1 MDLYAL
7 EARLAAALAAGQ
19 AGLAQVELLGR
30 LWPVLA
36 DFARGP
42 LTARGALRQCRQK
55 GLSPDPVTLLALG
68 AEPEPARPNKALRW
82 AVGLT
87 LTQRRLENDLGEALT
102 PSLVSELFLG
112 LDAPQLARSAGSLPE
127 SPWGEGP
134 APGASAWSLAPR
146 LVRAGLPPL
155 MALGLTLAA
164 WLRDA
169 PDHPHREPL
178 GWLLAYGLALRLGL
192 PAVGLLGLGPAVEA
206 AAEPEG
212 GLKRVL
218 KEMRATG
225 AWRQWLGVFL
235 AGVEACA
242 SGVLEAALAARQAA
256 ADHAA
261 TISAWV
267 RAPRLPL
274 QLLGLFLVRPVLDLP
289 TIAAELE
296 VTQRSA
302 GLLCNKLKAQGLISE
317 VTGQKRGRRFAYQ
330 AVVEAVAGGE
340 IGQGSVGSGAEAL

>member
-7 EARLAAALAAGQ
+7 EARLAAVLAAAQ

-30 LWPVLA
+30 LWPALG

-42 LTARGALRQCRQK
+42 LTARAALLQCRQQ
-55 GLSPDPVTLLALG
+55 GLSPDAVTLLALG
-68 AEPEPARPNKALRW
+68 PEPEPSRPNKALRW
-82 AVGLT
+82 AVGHT
-87 LTQRRLENDLGEALT
+87 LAQRRLETDPAEALT
-102 PSLVSELFLG
+102 PSLVSELFLD
-112 LDAPQLARSAGSLPE
+112 LDAPQLARGAALAPDA
-127 SPWGEGP
+127 PWGDGP
-134 APGASAWSLAPR
+134 APGAAAWSLAPR
-146 LVRAGLPPL
+146 LVAAGLPPL

-178 GWLLAYGLALRLGL
+178 GWLLAYGLAIRLDL
-192 PAVGLLGLGPAVEA
+192 PAMGLLGLGPAVETA
-206 AAEPEG
+206 AAVEG

-218 KEMRATG
+218 KEMRTTG

-235 AGVEACA
+235 AGVQACA
-242 SGVLEAALAARQAA
+242 SGVLEAALLARQAA
-256 ADHAA
+256 TDHNA
-261 TISAWV
+261 TIAAWV

-274 QLLGLFLVRPVLDLP
+274 QLLELFLVRPVLDLP
-289 TIAAELE
+289 SIAADLE

-302 GLLCNKLKAQGLISE
+302 GLLANKLKAQGLISE

-330 AVVEAVAGGE
+330 AVVEVVDPAATAA
-340 IGQGSVGSGAEAL
+340 SASN

>member
-7 EARLAAALAAGQ
+7 EARLAAALAAAQ
-19 AGLAQVELLGR
+19 AALAQVELLHR
-30 LWPVLA
+30 LWPVLG

-42 LTARGALRQCRQK
+42 LSARAVLLQTWQMGLRT
-55 GLSPDPVTLLALG
+55 DPVTLLGLG
-68 AEPEPARPNKALRW
+68 PDPLPARPNRALRW

-87 LTQRRLENDLGEALT
+87 LAQRRLEADPGEAIT

-112 LDAPQLARSAGSLPE
+112 LDAPHLARGGSDPDA
-127 SPWGEGP
+127 PAWGDGP
-134 APGASAWSLAPR
+134 APGSSAWSLAPR
-146 LVRAGLPPL
+146 LIQAGGLPAL

-169 PDHPHREPL
+169 PEHPHREPL
-178 GWLLAYGLALRLGL
+178 GWLLAHGLALRLGL
-192 PAVGLLGLGPAVEA
+192 PAAGLLGLGPAVEA
-206 AAEPEG
+206 AAQEQG

-242 SGVLEAALAARQAA
+242 SDVLEATLAARQAA
-256 ADHAA
+256 LDHAA
-261 TISAWV
+261 TVSAWV

-274 QLLGLFLVRPVLDLP
+274 QLLELFLVRPVLDLP
-289 TIAAELE
+289 TIAQELE

-302 GLLCNKLKAQGLISE
+302 GLLANKLKAQGLISE
-317 VTGQKRGRRFAYQ
+317 VTGQKRGRRFAYR
-330 AVVEAVAGGE
+330 AVVDVVEGT
-340 IGQGSVGSGAEAL
+340 GSINQN

>member
-7 EARLAAALAAGQ
+7 EARLAASLAAAQ
-19 AGLAQVELLGR
+19 AALAQVELLGR

-42 LTARGALRQCRQK
+42 LTARAALLQCRQLA
-55 GLSPDPVTLLALG
+55 LSPDPVTLLGLG
-68 AEPEPARPNKALRW
+68 AEPEPSRPNKALRW
-82 AVGLT
+82 AVGHT
-87 LTQRRLENDLGEALT
+87 LTQRRLEADLAEALT
-102 PSLVSELFLG
+102 PSLVSELFLN
-112 LDAPQLARSAGSLPE
+112 LDAPHLARGGFAAVAP
-127 SPWGEGP
+127 PWGEGP
-134 APGASAWSLAPR
+134 APGAAAWSLAPR
-146 LVRAGLPPL
+146 LVAAGLPPL

-178 GWLLAYGLALRLGL
+178 GWILAYGLGLRLGL
-192 PAVGLLGLGPAVEA
+192 PAVGLLGLAPAVEA
-206 AAEPEG
+206 AAAPEG

-218 KEMRATG
+218 KDMRATG

-235 AGVEACA
+235 VGVEACA

-261 TISAWV
+261 TISTWV

-289 TIAAELE
+289 TIAADLE

-302 GLLCNKLKAQGLISE
+302 GLLANKLKAQGLIGE

-330 AVVEAVAGGE
+330 AVVEVVAGPE
-340 IGQGSVGSGAEAL
+340 EKPA